1 MNKDIYSCFT
11 DLKKNEPEGSFNI
24 SCEIENR
31 STVYAVMAPHGGKL
45 ETGTTNI
52 SLAISR
58 KDLSLYT
65 FNANKPNN
73 NRTLHITS
81 ANFDEPQCEKILGSV
96 ETVLA
101 IHGARDP
108 ETEPKERVWV
118 GGNLRETFEV
128 NLKET
133 LKPLELLVEINS
145 KFLGKEPNNIC
156 NRGISQQGMQ
166 LELTKSLRERL
177 KTDKEFLEQ
186 FSDAVRT
193 AMMLTYPTESPR
205 II

>member
-1 MNKDIYSCFT
+1 MS
-11 DLKKNEPEGSFNI
+11 
-24 SCEIENR
+24 
-31 STVYAVMAPHGGKL
+31 A
-45 ETGTTNI
+45 
-52 SLAISR
+52 
-58 KDLSLYT
+58 
-65 FNANKPNN
+65 
-73 NRTLHITS
+73 LHH
-81 ANFDEPQCEKILGSV
+81 
-96 ETVLA
+96 
-101 IHGARDP
+101 HGARDP
-108 ETEPKERVWV
+108 ETEPKERAWV
-118 GGNLRETFEV
+118 GGNLREIFEV

-145 KFLGKEPNNIC
+145 NFLGKEPNNIC

-166 LELTKSLRERL
+166 LELTKSLRDRL